1 MSVSFQL
8 NWRGVAIRGA
18 YDLMPN
24 DQPRDRVILDA
35 DAPLFADRATYLVKW
50 IGPHAEPLTIADL
63 EALSELWLEDAA
75 YERGYHPD
83 DIKRRQLSLFD

>member
-1 MSVSFQL
+1 MSVSFKL

-18 YDLMPN
+18 YDLTPHGN
-24 DQPRDRVILDA
+24 RKDRVFLQA
-35 DAPLFADRATYLVKW
+35 DVPLFADGEKYLAKW
-50 IGPHAEPLTIADL
+50 IGPHAEPLTIDDL

-83 DIKRRQLSLFD
+83 DVKRRQLSLFD